1 MRNAKTCDSQKNFDL
16 IYFVSCSAS
25 LVETP
30 HASAE
35 RQYGMPIGAI
45 LTALAYIQN
54 ITRSLLFHFRMRN
67 TSRHAFSRHVHL
79 Y

>member
-1 MRNAKTCDSQKNFDL
+1 MRNAETLFSIEFDL

-35 RQYGMPIGAI
+35 QQYRMPIGAI
-45 LTALAYIQN
+45 LTTPTYIQN
-54 ITRSLLFHFRMRN
+54 ITRSLLFRFRMRN
-67 TSRHAFSRHVHL
+67 TSRHTFSRHVHL